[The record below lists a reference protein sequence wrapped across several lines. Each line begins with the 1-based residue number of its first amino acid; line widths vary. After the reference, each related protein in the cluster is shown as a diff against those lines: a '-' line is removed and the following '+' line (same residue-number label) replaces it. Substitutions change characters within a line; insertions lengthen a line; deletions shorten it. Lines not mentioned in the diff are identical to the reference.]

1 MKIPK
6 LFQQEQGR
14 PSNRIAMQGG
24 SYSLILTAVVL
35 AIVIVCNVLV
45 SALPTSL
52 TSFDISAA
60 QLYSVTS
67 NTKAVLSNL
76 TQDVTIY
83 WIVQADEE
91 DAVIENLLGE
101 YENLSDHIIVEK
113 KNPDAY
119 PTFAQQYTEEEVK
132 NNSLVVECGE
142 RNRYISY
149 DDIYLS
155 EPDLYSYAYS
165 TSFDGE
171 GAITSAIDYVVREE
185 LPILYTLEG
194 HGESEL
200 PATFADQIDKANIQ
214 VESLSLL
221 TVDAI
226 PEDASCV
233 AIYAPTSDLSA
244 QEVELLA
251 DYAEAGGKLLV
262 MAGPTEENQLTNLY
276 QLLSQYG
283 VEPVEGIVVESDRES
298 YAFGYPYVLLPTLES
313 HEITQSL
320 LDEHYYAILPLAQG
334 LQVTG
339 NTDAIVTELLTTS
352 DTSFSKVAG
361 FDLNTYEQ
369 EEGDI
374 DGPFALAVS
383 IETTGGGQIVWFS
396 SSDFLDDRYNA
407 FSSGANGDLA
417 MNALSNLV
425 GETEAMAIRSKSL
438 NYNYLTISESVSS
451 LLRTLMIGVF
461 PLVYLGV
468 GIVVVVRR
476 KQVQHE
482 TV

>member
-1 MKIPK
+1 MKVPK

>member
-6 LFQQEQGR
+6 LFQQEQSR

-171 GAITSAIDYVVREE
+171 GAITSAIDNVVREE

-339 NTDAIVTELLTTS
+339 NTDATVTELLTTS

>member
-155 EPDLYSYAYS
+155 EPDLYSYVYS

-339 NTDAIVTELLTTS
+339 NTDATVTELLTTS

>member
-6 LFQQEQGR
+6 LFQQAQSK

-101 YENLSDHIIVEK
+101 YESLSDHIIVEK

-233 AIYAPTSDLSA
+233 AIYAPTSDLST
-244 QEVELLA
+244 QEVELLSA
-251 DYAEAGGKLLV
+251 YAEAGGKLLV

-339 NTDAIVTELLTTS
+339 NTDATVTELLTTS

-361 FDLNTYEQ
+361 FDLNTYEK

-383 IETTGGGQIVWFS
+383 IETTSGGQIVWFS

>member
-6 LFQQEQGR
+6 LFQQEQSR